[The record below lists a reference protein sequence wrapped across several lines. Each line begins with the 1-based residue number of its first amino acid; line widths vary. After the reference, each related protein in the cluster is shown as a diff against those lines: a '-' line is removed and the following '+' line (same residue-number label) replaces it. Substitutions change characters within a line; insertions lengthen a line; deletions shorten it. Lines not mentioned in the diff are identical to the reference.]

1 MNKHHHPKCNSVL
14 GAPPGVPI
22 EQCSALPIARYTNA
36 DTGEPGVASFWMPT
50 AEELA
55 LLNQGK
61 AVRVMLAGRTHA
73 PLYIGVD
80 GDGML

>member
-1 MNKHHHPKCNSVL
+1 MNRYQHPKCNAVL

-22 EQCSALPIARYTNA
+22 EECSALPIARYRQEGSG
-36 DTGEPGVASFWMPT
+36 DPGVASYWLPS

-73 PLYIGVD
+73 PLYVGVD